1 MRLLKLS
8 AIPLLLLIV
17 GSAMALKMFPLYSG
31 GGIYNS
37 DPSYAYLFNG
47 LLLLDWHSPHHKDHP
62 GTTLQILIALLVYLQ
77 WGYYKLT
84 SVVDPDVVVAAMAQ
98 PERYLLFISR
108 VLLGLN
114 VLATFLIGKKV
125 YDVTKSF
132 FLALVCQCSLL
143 TYGLFGTKLL
153 YPAPEALVAFFSL
166 LLLALFV
173 PLFFCPN
180 QASKPQTKLAIST
193 GIVFGL
199 GFATKLTFLPMLGL
213 FLLFKRQRDLG
224 IAALSIVVS
233 WLIGVSPIV
242 KKLIGLWD
250 WIYNMA
256 THTGKYGGGSKGFVD
271 TTHFASHLTVLIK
284 AFPFFYLSLS
294 LFLICLLLALI
305 RRIVITGRTSTV
317 GVSWAKPI
325 VIFVVIGVVQTLM
338 VLKHFGQHYMLAVL
352 PLAFIGTAIL
362 LQAAA
367 SSATVLSKGWVKEIQ
382 WVFALGIVYLILQV
396 NYSGFVTL
404 KAERVSNNRSVNQ
417 INAEIAKYPNAL
429 TIGSYGC
436 YLRQCGL
443 MFGIEYAPAI
453 DKKIKPFLNNFYGL
467 NVWNSML
474 VIDGHGYY
482 PLTVLQPFLAEKR
495 PIFLVTQTDFP
506 AFDVFEKELVL
517 TVADQKLYKITG
529 LARAK

>member
-1 MRLLKLS
+1 MRILKLS
-8 AIPLLLLIV
+8 VIPLLLLIV

-62 GTTLQILIALLVYLQ
+62 GTTLQILIALLVYMQ

-108 VLLGLN
+108 VLLALN

-125 YDVTKSF
+125 HEITKSF
-132 FLALVCQCSLL
+132 YLAVLCQCSLL

-166 LLLALFV
+166 LLLTLFV
-173 PLFFCPN
+173 PLFFRSEQP
-180 QASKPQTKLAIST
+180 SKPQVKLAIAT
-193 GIVFGL
+193 GVVFGL

-213 FLLFKRQRDLG
+213 FLLFNRPRELG
-224 IAALSIVVS
+224 LAALSIVLS
-233 WLIGVSPIV
+233 WLVAVSPII

-271 TTHFASHLTVLIK
+271 TTHFTGHFAALIK
-284 AFPFFYLSLS
+284 AFPFFYLSLL
-294 LFLICLLLALI
+294 LFLICLLVALV
-305 RRIVITGRTSTV
+305 RRIAIPGRTPTTNF
-317 GVSWAKPI
+317 SWAKPI
-325 VIFVVIGVVQTLM
+325 AIFVLIGVVQTLM

-362 LQAAA
+362 LQVAV
-367 SSATVLSKGWVKEIQ
+367 SSATVSVKGWVKQIQ
-382 WVFALGIVYLILQV
+382 WVFALGIVYLILQT
-396 NYSGFVTL
+396 NYSGFAIL
-404 KAERVSNNRSVNQ
+404 KTERVSNNRSVNQ

-467 NVWNSML
+467 NVWNSLL
-474 VIDGHGYY
+474 VIDGHGFY
-482 PLTVLQPFLAEKR
+482 PLNVLQPFFTEKR
-495 PIFLVTQTDFP
+495 PVFLVTQTDFP

-517 TVADQKLYKITG
+517 TAADQKLYRITG
-529 LARAK
+529 LARAQ

>member
-1 MRLLKLS
+1 MRILKL
-8 AIPLLLLIV
+8 AIMPLLLLIV

-37 DPSYAYLFNG
+37 DPAYAYLFNG
-47 LLLLDWHSPHHKDHP
+47 LLLLDGHSPHHRDHP

-84 SVVDPDVVVAAMAQ
+84 SVVDPDVVVAVMAQ
-98 PERYLLFISR
+98 PERYLLFVSR
-108 VLLGLN
+108 VLLGMN
-114 VLATFLIGKKV
+114 AFATFLIGKKV
-125 YDVTKSF
+125 QEITKSF
-132 FLALVCQCSLL
+132 FLAALCQCSLL

-173 PLFFCPN
+173 PLFFTSA
-180 QASKPQTKLAIST
+180 QSSKPQEKLAVAT
-193 GIVFGL
+193 GVVFGL

-213 FLLFKRQRDLG
+213 FLLFKRPRDLG
-224 IAALSIVVS
+224 LAALSMVLS
-233 WLIGVSPIV
+233 WLIGVSPII

-256 THTGKYGGGSKGFVD
+256 THTGKYGGGSKGFID
-271 TTHFASHLTVLIK
+271 TTHFAGHFAALFK
-284 AFPFFYLSLS
+284 AFPFFYLAQL
-294 LFLICLLLALI
+294 LFFVGLLLFFV
-305 RRIVITGRTSTV
+305 RRIAFPDRSPKTNFFWV
-317 GVSWAKPI
+317 KPI
-325 VIFVVIGVVQTLM
+325 AIFVAISFVQTIM

-352 PLAFIGTAIL
+352 PLAFVGTAIL
-362 LQAAA
+362 LKAVA
-367 SSATVLSKGWVKEIQ
+367 SSVANPIKGWVKPLQ
-382 WVFALGIVYLILQV
+382 WMVALGVVYVIFQS
-396 NYSGFVTL
+396 NYSGFATL

-417 INAEIAKYPNAL
+417 ITTEIAKYPNAL

-453 DKKIKPFLNNFYGL
+453 DKKIKPFLVDFYGL
-467 NVWNSML
+467 NVWNSLL

-482 PLTVLQPFLAEKR
+482 PLTILQPFFQEKR

-517 TVADQKLYKITG
+517 TAADQKLYKITG
-529 LARAK
+529 LKLTR

>member
-1 MRLLKLS
+1 MHLLKLS
-8 AIPLLLLIV
+8 VIPLLLLIV

-77 WGYYKLT
+77 WGFYKLT
-84 SVVDPDVVVAAMAQ
+84 SVVDPDVVVAVMAQ

-125 YDVTKSF
+125 HDVTKSF
-132 FLALVCQCSLL
+132 FLAIVCQSSLL

-166 LLLALFV
+166 LLLTLFV
-173 PLFFCPN
+173 PLFFSPA
-180 QASKPQTKLAIST
+180 QASKPQTKLAIAT
-193 GIVFGL
+193 GVVFGL

-213 FLLFKRQRDLG
+213 FLLFKRPRDLG
-224 IAALSIVVS
+224 IAALSMVVS
-233 WLIGVSPIV
+233 WLIGVSPII
-242 KKLIGLWD
+242 KKLSGLWE

-256 THTGKYGGGSKGFVD
+256 THTGKYGGGGKGFVD
-271 TTHFASHLTVLIK
+271 TTHFASHLTALIK

-294 LFLICLLLALI
+294 FFLICLIVALI
-305 RRIVITGRTSTV
+305 RRIAMAGRTPTV
-317 GVSWAKPI
+317 ELSWAKPI
-325 VIFVVIGVVQTLM
+325 AIFVGIGVVQTLM

-352 PLAFIGTAIL
+352 PLAFIGMAML
-362 LQAAA
+362 LRAAGLSTTDSIKGLVKPVRWA
-367 SSATVLSKGWVKEIQ
+367 FAFGITYLVLQ
-382 WVFALGIVYLILQV
+382 T
-396 NYSGFVTL
+396 NYGAFTTL
-404 KAERVSNNRSVNQ
+404 KVERVSNNRSVNQ
-417 INAEIAKYPNAL
+417 ITAEIAKHPNAL
-429 TIGSYGC
+429 TIGSYSC
-436 YLRQCGL
+436 FLRQCGL

-453 DKKIKPFLNNFYGL
+453 DKKIKPFLKNFYGF
-467 NVWNSML
+467 NVWNNML

-482 PLTVLQPFLAEKR
+482 PLSMLQPFFAQEV
-495 PIFLVTQTDFP
+495 PVFLVVQTDFP
-506 AFDVFEKELVL
+506 AFDVFEKELILDVIG
-517 TVADQKLYKITG
+517 QKLYKISG
-529 LARAK
+529 LRRIQ

>member
-1 MRLLKLS
+1 MHLLKLS
-8 AIPLLLLIV
+8 VIPLLLLIV

-62 GTTLQILIALLVYLQ
+62 GTTLQILIAFLVYLQ

-108 VLLGLN
+108 VLLSLN

-125 YDVTKSF
+125 HDVTKSF
-132 FLALVCQCSLL
+132 FLAILCQCSLL
-143 TYGLFGTKLL
+143 TYGFFGTKLL

-166 LLLALFV
+166 LMLTLFV
-173 PLFFCPN
+173 PLFFSPV
-180 QASKPQTKLAIST
+180 QASKPQIKLAIAT
-193 GIVFGL
+193 GVVFGL

-213 FLLFKRQRDLG
+213 FLLFKRPRDLG
-224 IAALSIVVS
+224 IAALSMVVS
-233 WLIGVSPIV
+233 WLIGVSPII
-242 KKLIGLWD
+242 KKLIGLWE

-271 TTHFASHLTVLIK
+271 TTHFANHLTALIK
-284 AFPFFYLSLS
+284 AFPFFYLSLL
-294 LFLICLLLALI
+294 LFLIFLLVALI
-305 RRIVITGRTSTV
+305 RRIAVKGRSSAIDF
-317 GVSWAKPI
+317 SWAKPI
-325 VIFVVIGVVQTLM
+325 TIFVVIGVVQTLM
-338 VLKHFGQHYMLAVL
+338 VMKHFGQHYMLAVL
-352 PLAFIGTAIL
+352 PLAFIGTAML
-362 LQAAA
+362 LRAAGSSTTA
-367 SSATVLSKGWVKEIQ
+367 SIKCWVKKAQ
-382 WVFALGIVYLILQV
+382 WLFALGIIYLILQA
-396 NYSGFVTL
+396 NYSALIKL

-417 INAEIAKYPNAL
+417 ITAEIAKYPNAL

-474 VIDGHGYY
+474 VIDGHGFY
-482 PLTVLQPFLAEKR
+482 PLTVLQPFFLEKR
-495 PIFLVTQTDFP
+495 PIFLVTRIDFP

-517 TVADQKLYKITG
+517 TAADQKLYKITG
-529 LARAK
+529 LARTQ